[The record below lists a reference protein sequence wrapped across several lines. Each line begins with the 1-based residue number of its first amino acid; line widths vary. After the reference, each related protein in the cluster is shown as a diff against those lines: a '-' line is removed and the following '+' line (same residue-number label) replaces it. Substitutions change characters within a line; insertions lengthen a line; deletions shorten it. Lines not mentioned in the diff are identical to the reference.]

1 MYKKQTYITGEEREN
16 CKRVTDAFADLF
28 ENEDLIVL
36 DAGRFG
42 FIKLQYFK
50 FPFGFD
56 TILAFYD
63 CKSLFDDLWKEWL
76 YTQLLNYAADTPMEE
91 MDFPDILKCL
101 PKDTR
106 KKLLG
111 KRLLFAE
118 KTGIENLLEKN
129 SPDLWSEEYMKTWSQ
144 DWEHFDWAQVRA
156 KLRSAEE
163 KDQEGGTID
172 KADIGISL
180 DELKEY
186 FEWLHDTQPEFY
198 SATILEMALKNAG
211 ILPQK
216 AYPSENA
223 QKHTSDLS

>member
-106 KKLLG
+106 K
-111 KRLLFAE
+111 
-118 KTGIENLLEKN
+118 NC
-129 SPDLWSEEYMKTWSQ
+129 
-144 DWEHFDWAQVRA
+144 
-156 KLRSAEE
+156 
-163 KDQEGGTID
+163 
-172 KADIGISL
+172 
-180 DELKEY
+180 
-186 FEWLHDTQPEFY
+186 
-198 SATILEMALKNAG
+198 
-211 ILPQK
+211 
-216 AYPSENA
+216 
-223 QKHTSDLS
+223 